1 MAAVLV
7 WHPDPFWSGT
17 SRLLFFLLLAHLLPT
32 SLLSATPLVRVSDGW
47 TKAYN
52 GLQPGAN
59 QAEVNMDQRRV
70 NELRQ
75 MFPTFPET
83 TITQLLNA
91 HSGQVDQ
98 TALTIAALSEI
109 FHSEEDIEDSMLLP
123 SEILYD
129 DRMSE
134 VHKLVLRSNPW
145 LAKFPLLMPGPDINH
160 VAANLALEYE
170 GKYCWSTC
178 FDADFLAAL
187 MYEGY
192 LPMAE
197 MTRAGPAKFILLPK
211 MHHQRCILKFEDLH
225 VRKKVRKRAA
235 RFDITCDAA
244 FDAVVEGCLRQHGEN
259 WLHPPIINVL
269 KEIFHRGGING
280 VRIHSFELWE
290 NGTMVAGEMGY
301 SVGGCYTSLSGFYT
315 VDSAGSV
322 QCIGTAK
329 LLQRAGVAFWDLGMT
344 LKYKLDLGA
353 HCVPRQ
359 AFLGEIWK
367 TRNKR
372 PIELPCEPVNVK
384 QLLESASV

>member
-1 MAAVLV
+1 MVDMEVAS
-7 WHPDPFWSGT
+7 WS
-17 SRLLFFLLLAHLLPT
+17 SLSQLLFLVYLAHLVPT
-32 SLLSATPLVRVSDGW
+32 SLPSATPLVRFSDVW
-47 TKAYN
+47 NKQHN
-52 GLQPGAN
+52 VLQPGVTQADAN
-59 QAEVNMDQRRV
+59 VQQRGV

-75 MFPTFPET
+75 MFPTFPES

-109 FHSEEDIEDSMLLP
+109 FHSEEDIVEDSVVLP
-123 SEILYD
+123 SEILFD
-129 DRMSE
+129 ERLSDL
-134 VHKLVLRSNPW
+134 HKLVLRSNPW
-145 LAKFPLLMPGPDINH
+145 LTNFPLLMPGPDIHH
-160 VAANLALEYE
+160 VAANLALEYK

-197 MTRAGPAKFILLPK
+197 MTKEGPAKFVLLPK

-225 VRKKVRKRAA
+225 VRKKLRKRSS
-235 RFDITCDAA
+235 RFEITCDRA
-244 FDAVVEGCLRQHGEN
+244 FDEVVQGCLRQHGEN
-259 WLHPPIINVL
+259 WLYPPFISVL
-269 KEIFHRGGING
+269 KEILERGGING

-315 VDSAGSV
+315 VKSAGSV

-329 LLQRAGVAFWDLGMT
+329 LLQQAGAAFWDLGMT
-344 LKYKLDLGA
+344 LKYKVKHAASAAAAAAAADCAAAG
-353 HCVPRQ
+353 PRR
-359 AFLGEIWK
+359 ALRPPTGFLG
-367 TRNKR
+367 RD
-372 PIELPCEPVNVK
+372 
-384 QLLESASV
+384 LEGES